1 MRYVTIHGFTGSY
14 AQTYAETHSIPFTA
28 TGMLGDVNDD
38 GLISI
43 TDYTLVRL
51 DILGLKELEQT
62 ARIASD
68 INGDGKISI
77 TDYTLIR
84 LNILGLKSIH

>member
-1 MRYVTIHGFTGSY
+1 
-14 AQTYAETHSIPFTA
+14 
-28 TGMLGDVNDD
+28 MLGDVNDD